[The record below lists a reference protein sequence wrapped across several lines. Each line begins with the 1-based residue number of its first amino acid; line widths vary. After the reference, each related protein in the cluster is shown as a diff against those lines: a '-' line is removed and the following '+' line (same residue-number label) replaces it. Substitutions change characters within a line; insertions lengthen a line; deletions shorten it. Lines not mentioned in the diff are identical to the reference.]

1 MAELKDVRNDYHG
14 VTTLTGDIDNTE
26 TNIALLAF
34 KVAAGDSLTK
44 FEMVDQIVD
53 EYIDDSGI
61 DTIASNNEQLTNGQ
75 YNSGVSSTNAATWLF
90 GAQASGAAFGTAYG
104 NMDTNNGAG
113 TAFDADNNQ
122 PQSVTGFGPTTTGIV
137 NGAYVAIDAGL
148 NYSIAA
154 SDWSGYGCN
163 DYGWNNPSQGNATI
177 KLAYSDDGSSW
188 TDVGVQIGPT
198 TAVPGSGGGAFAET
212 GFHRYWKLY
221 MHSQGANGNFRCA
234 DFSLYGKLKLESF
247 NATMTLQSTTTTAE
261 TTDPTTG
268 DIVMLLE
275 DAVGTAT
282 YGSTPGT
289 GDDLRAY
296 ASRDDGTTWS
306 EGTLTSEGTWGTN
319 KKILVARDIDI
330 SSQPSGQSMKYRI
343 ETRNQSPNN
352 PHTVTADGGAV
363 TSTTPVSYTHL
374 TLPTKA

>member
-154 SDWSGYGCN
+154 SDWSGYGSN
-163 DYGWNNPSQGNATI
+163 DYGWNNPSQGAATVT
-177 KLAYSDDGSSW
+177 LEYSSDNSTWTSSGQ
-188 TDVGVQIGPT
+188 TIGPT
-198 TAVPGSGGGAFAET
+198 TGTPGNGGGSFTES
-212 GFHRYWKLY
+212 GFYRYWRLRL
-221 MHSQGANGNFRCA
+221 SAQASGNGNFRCA
-234 DFSLYGKLKLESF
+234 DFSLYGRVKTDTF
-247 NATMTLQSTTTTAE
+247 NSDMSLQSTTTTAE
-261 TTDPTTG
+261 ATPTSG
-268 DIVMLLE
+268 DLVVLME
-275 DAVGTAT
+275 DASGTAT
-282 YGSTPGT
+282 LGT
-289 GDDLRAY
+289 DILGY
-296 ASRDDGTTWS
+296 ISRDGGSNWSSAVTWVD
-306 EGTLTSEGTWGTN
+306 EGDWGTN
-319 KKILVARDIDI
+319 KRVLVARNVDI
-330 SSQPSGQSMKYRI
+330 SGLAGTTSMRWKINTANQSQGSK
-343 ETRNQSPNN
+343 ETRI
-352 PHTVTADGGAV
+352 HAV
-363 TSTTPVSYTHL
+363 SLGWS
-374 TLPTKA
+374 